1 MSRQKGILPFF
12 RLSRFGGLMHF
23 SYFCLIKN
31 VIHENS
37 LKHVASNHFFSKTIP
52 SISGIHELH
61 PIVGGSYAKT
71 EDAKRSKAID
81 I

>member
-12 RLSRFGGLMHF
+12 RL
-23 SYFCLIKN
+23 
-31 VIHENS
+31 S